1 MAADRELNHSDRRRS
16 LKRRYLHLQVAGR
29 SQFLSGSGG
38 TSAASKRRFASDR
51 AAPHAPSPAM
61 TSAPRYFFFR
71 FHSIMTDY
79 FDGAERPPL
88 EAGATGSE
96 PVEPRRF
103 ADTFGMR
110 SRRLF
115 ARSVRKALAR
125 SARACSRRRRAATTD
140 TTAIITGRAVNK
152 IRFISQS
159 PAALRR
165 YAVI

>member
-38 TSAASKRRFASDR
+38 TSAASKRKFASDR

-71 FHSIMTDY
+71 FHSIMTVY

-96 PVEPRRF
+96 PVEPCRF
-103 ADTFGMR
+103 AD
-110 SRRLF
+110 
-115 ARSVRKALAR
+115 
-125 SARACSRRRRAATTD
+125 
-140 TTAIITGRAVNK
+140 RAVNK
-152 IRFISQS
+152 IRFIPQS

-165 YAVI
+165 YAVIQVVAAGPLVHDQSQSAHEFGR